1 MPLSNDADKVRLLQQ
16 DAEAGEP
23 RAQRHLA
30 NRYLR
35 GQGLEADAEQAAYWM
50 GQAAAGGLAPAQRSF
65 GEFLEQGTGM
75 AADPA
80 AARQWYARAAEQGD
94 PVARQHLQRLGDID

>member
-1 MPLSNDADKVRLLQQ
+1 MPLSNDADKVRLLQD

-35 GQGLEADAEQAAYWM
+35 GQGLAADAERAAYWM
-50 GQAAAGGLAPAQRSF
+50 GCAAQGGLATAQRSY
-65 GEFLEQGTGM
+65 GEFLEQGIGM
-75 AADPA
+75 APDPE
-80 AARQWYARAAEQGD
+80 AARQWYARAADQGD
-94 PVARQHLQRLGDID
+94 PVARQHLQRLGGVD